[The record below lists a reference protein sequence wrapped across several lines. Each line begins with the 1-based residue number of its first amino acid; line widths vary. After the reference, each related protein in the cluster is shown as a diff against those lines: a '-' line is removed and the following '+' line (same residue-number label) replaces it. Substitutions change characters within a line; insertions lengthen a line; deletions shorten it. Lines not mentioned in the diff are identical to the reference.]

1 MDRIASIDRT
11 RQDDQMGEI
20 VNLRRVKKQLAK
32 AEQARLAKENRIR
45 HGRTGPEK
53 KNITRE
59 QARHTAKLDGE
70 RRE

>member
-20 VNLRRVKKQLAK
+20 VNLRRAKKQRAK
-32 AEQARLAKENRIR
+32 ADQAQLAKENRIR
-45 HGRTGPEK
+45 HGRTAAAK
-53 KNITRE
+53 TNATLE
-59 QARHTAKLDGE
+59 QARHQAKLDGE